1 MRRTLLP
8 LVLATLAGP
17 LHAALLGQPC
27 ARGAC
32 RVARPT
38 IAMCSPPPLR
48 TDAAVDVNSAASD
61 LRKRLDSI
69 TLVESFVEAT
79 ERGDAAAAMRVCT
92 DDFLYKTHRATTD
105 SLAAAEDRLHTKVP
119 APAKVTQE
127 LNEESAGIFVRASWI
142 DTLAPRASHAPI
154 DTAHDASITRMAMRG
169 RFAASHGTMR
179 FTALAFTGKL
189 SRFSRASMIASP
201 AQNRSF

>member
-8 LVLATLAGP
+8 FVVATLAAP

-27 ARGAC
+27 ARGAR
-32 RVARPT
+32 RVARPM

-79 ERGDAAAAMRVCT
+79 ERGDAAATMRVCT

-105 SLAAAEDRLHTKVP
+105 SLAAAEDWERDLPEEVRVRTRTFGERVALDEQMQGGETAMPPARPQHMFDWQGNWALRGMAGHT
-119 APAKVTQE
+119 
-127 LNEESAGIFVRASWI
+127 
-142 DTLAPRASHAPI
+142 HALVNDI
-154 DTAHDASITRMAMRG
+154 V
-169 RFAASHGTMR
+169 
-179 FTALAFTGKL
+179 
-189 SRFSRASMIASP
+189 
-201 AQNRSF
+201 

>member
-1 MRRTLLP
+1 MRRTLVP
-8 LVLATLAGP
+8 LVVATLAAP

-92 DDFLYKTHRATTD
+92 EDFLYKTHRATTD

-127 LNEESAGIFVRASWI
+127 LNEESAGIFVREIVVKPVPFITVAVRQEFEVRATS
-142 DTLAPRASHAPI
+142 DGPR
-154 DTAHDASITRMAMRG
+154 
-169 RFAASHGTMR
+169 
-179 FTALAFTGKL
+179 L
-189 SRFSRASMIASP
+189 SRAEYIKK
-201 AQNRSF
+201 